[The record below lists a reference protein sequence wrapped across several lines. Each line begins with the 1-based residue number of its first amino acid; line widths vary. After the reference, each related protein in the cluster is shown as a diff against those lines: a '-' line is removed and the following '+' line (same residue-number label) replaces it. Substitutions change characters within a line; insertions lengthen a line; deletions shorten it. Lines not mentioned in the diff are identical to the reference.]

1 MEVDAEGYTPVYED
15 LASYRLPDAS
25 APSPSSADAGQPEEK
40 PNTPPPIR
48 AMRPLAAFMTPQA
61 SRTGFGGAANG
72 VAGMGGAP
80 VPRYSLGG
88 AAQRVRVEDSPWKVR
103 DLLATNAHAHA
114 PGAGVRAA
122 NDTTNPFANN
132 PSSNVPGTPAR
143 RPPLSEAERRA
154 ISERRRSALKAPDDF
169 FKGAIPGMSP
179 AKKGAGSVLRRV
191 NEDAGDVS
199 ASVEVVGGGQK
210 DKEREDDPR
219 RMLEN
224 LRETVEGLKRRR
236 ESVLADAGRA
246 ALLPESDAE
255 EERVEFQLQTEV
267 RENEEEQQK
276 SEKERPRT
284 RMLRGRAREVGFCS
298 FRVMSRIT
306 DM

>member
-1 MEVDAEGYTPVYED
+1 
-15 LASYRLPDAS
+15 
-25 APSPSSADAGQPEEK
+25 
-40 PNTPPPIR
+40 
-48 AMRPLAAFMTPQA
+48 
-61 SRTGFGGAANG
+61 
-72 VAGMGGAP
+72 
-80 VPRYSLGG
+80 
-88 AAQRVRVEDSPWKVR
+88 
-103 DLLATNAHAHA
+103 
-114 PGAGVRAA
+114 
-122 NDTTNPFANN
+122 
-132 PSSNVPGTPAR
+132 
-143 RPPLSEAERRA
+143 
-154 ISERRRSALKAPDDF
+154 
-169 FKGAIPGMSP
+169 
-179 AKKGAGSVLRRV
+179 
-191 NEDAGDVS
+191 
-199 ASVEVVGGGQK
+199 VEVVGGGQK

-246 ALLPESDAE
+246 VLLPESNAE